1 MGLLLD
7 SDGSDA
13 APPAFARLPE
23 MDLDRMITV
32 TQHGNPADLPPRS
45 VEEAA
50 AERLEA
56 QHNTPFDLDSQP
68 APLWRLAV
76 LDDRAGSGRV
86 SICFCFHHAI
96 MDTKSALVFHEDLL
110 NSLLRLEPNEPSPA
124 LIRGSVEPL
133 LPPLE
138 ALNPLPVSEEY
149 IQRCLASRKP
159 GDEVWSGNPQVVP
172 VKTRISFFWLSSADS
187 QTLRRRCKE
196 HGSSPTALIMAAM
209 ASAMFAKLPER
220 YTTLVGDCAV
230 SVRHLMPAPITA
242 RSMGCYVGTFTETY
256 SRPVASETASE
267 SLRADSQRTKATIV
281 AALASRCAECPIGL
295 LNRIADVG
303 GFFSAKLGQK
313 RWGAFELSNVGTLED
328 TTPAPDESRYDLES
342 LLFSQSAGA
351 TSPVLKISV
360 ASGKDGRLGFSFSW
374 QQGVVEDDLIIEV
387 IAAFKRTLLD
397 I

>member
-1 MGLLLD
+1 
-7 SDGSDA
+7 
-13 APPAFARLPE
+13 
-23 MDLDRMITV
+23 
-32 TQHGNPADLPPRS
+32 
-45 VEEAA
+45 
-50 AERLEA
+50 
-56 QHNTPFDLDSQP
+56 
-68 APLWRLAV
+68 
-76 LDDRAGSGRV
+76 
-86 SICFCFHHAI
+86 
-96 MDTKSALVFHEDLL
+96 
-110 NSLLRLEPNEPSPA
+110 
-124 LIRGSVEPL
+124 
-133 LPPLE
+133 
-138 ALNPLPVSEEY
+138 
-149 IQRCLASRKP
+149 
-159 GDEVWSGNPQVVP
+159 
-172 VKTRISFFWLSSADS
+172 
-187 QTLRRRCKE
+187 
-196 HGSSPTALIMAAM
+196 MAAM

-230 SVRHLMPAPITA
+230 SVRHLMPAPVTA

-256 SRPVASETASE
+256 SRPAGSETASE

-281 AALASRCAECPIGL
+281 AALSSRCAECPIGL